1 MNNWI
6 KHGQVLNFSGFEVE
20 IRHCP
25 GHCPGNV
32 IFWFRDEKVCFVG
45 DVIFRE
51 SIGRFDLPGGDFDLL
66 EASISNHIYSL
77 PDDTKLM
84 SGHGPETTVSH
95 EIKNNPFVRL

>member
-1 MNNWI
+1 MQDSATFRKDI
-6 KHGQVLNFSGFEVE
+6 IVTSCFEK
-20 IRHCP
+20 IGLMQGDGP
-25 GHCPGNV
+25 F
-32 IFWFRDEKVCFVG
+32 ISAIQSFEKVCFVG